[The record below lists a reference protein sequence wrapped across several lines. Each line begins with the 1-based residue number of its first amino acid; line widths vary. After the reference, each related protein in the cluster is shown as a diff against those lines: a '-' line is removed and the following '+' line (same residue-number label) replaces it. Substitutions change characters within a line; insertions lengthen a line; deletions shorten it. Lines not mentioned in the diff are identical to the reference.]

1 MFIVGSLISFC
12 PDKVWLWTKMRI
24 YFLQI
29 FEKQKKRAH
38 TVKKLLN
45 IICKEIQS
53 KMAQKTLVYKCTVK
67 KHGLIGEQKFDLTK
81 NRQITK
87 KTKNKTWLYSCLC
100 VLANSTVSTA
110 VGKTDHD

>member
-1 MFIVGSLISFC
+1 
-12 PDKVWLWTKMRI
+12 MRI

-29 FEKQKKRAH
+29 FEKQKKKAH

-53 KMAQKTLVYKCTVK
+53 KMAQKTLVFQSKNMALFGK
-67 KHGLIGEQKFDLTK
+67 QKFDLTK

-110 VGKTDHD
+110 VGKTDQLIISRMFL